1 MIYIHNLDIDMGRAR
16 VVSNLTA
23 RFETGRLH
31 AIIGPNGA
39 GKTSLLKAIC
49 GLLPSESGAIRIYG
63 HDLTALSL
71 RERARLMAFLPQER
85 AIAWDLKA
93 IDIVTLG
100 CADLSAEDSLKYAQQ
115 QLEVMGLSDK
125 AETSVFSL
133 SGGQRAR
140 VLLARLLATEAKIY
154 CLDEPLTAL
163 DPAWQRRVLEVLKSR
178 AAQGRTIIVSLHDIG
193 LAAQFADDLWVLD
206 HGRLVAHGEPES
218 ALSDKVLRQ
227 VFNITGTFVEGRNLR
242 IDPQALPE
250 HSA

>member
-1 MIYIHNLDIDMGRAR
+1 MIDIHNLDIDMGHSR
-16 VVSNLTA
+16 VVNEFTA

-39 GKTSLLKAIC
+39 GKTSLLKAVC
-49 GLLPSESGAIRIYG
+49 GLLPSAAGAIRLDG

-71 RERARLMAFLPQER
+71 RERARLMAYLPQER

-100 CADLSAEDSLKYAQQ
+100 CLGMSAEDSLKHAQQ
-115 QLEVMGLSDK
+115 QLEVMGLSNK
-125 AETSVFSL
+125 AQTSVFNL

-163 DPAWQRRVLEVLKSR
+163 DPAWQRRVLEVLRAR

-206 HGRLVAHGEPES
+206 QGRLVAHGEPEA

-227 VFNITGTFVEGRNLR
+227 VFNITGTFAEGRTLR

-250 HSA
+250 HST